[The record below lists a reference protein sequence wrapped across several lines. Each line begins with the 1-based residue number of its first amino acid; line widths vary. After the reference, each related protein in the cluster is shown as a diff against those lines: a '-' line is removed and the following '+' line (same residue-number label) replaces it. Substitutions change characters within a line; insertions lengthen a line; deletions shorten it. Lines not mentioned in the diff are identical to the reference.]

1 MSVSFFQM
9 KGIVHLYADFVVLK
23 FEKRDIV
30 GFKEES
36 KFRNGVCV
44 RVSKRVKDAFKLIC

>member
-30 GFKEES
+30 GFKQELQ
-36 KFRNGVCV
+36 FRHGVCL
-44 RVSKRVKDAFKLIC
+44 RLSKRVQAAFNLIS

>member
-1 MSVSFFQM
+1 M